1 MGKTHNKI
9 QKRPRVVHRSPK
21 STVAQQQIC
30 VIQTGGPIR
39 ESLSMC
45 SMRNF
50 SKPDLWCLMTCK
62 KRNATAGSVHVLSF
76 WLGADWAA
84 KERRESLSE
93 TEKKP
98 SKQPVPRFFWEGSLS
113 YEFPKNQPIFT
124 TNKVPQ
130 ELLAVFWCWK
140 QVTYICDDILNFWAA
155 RFCFKGVSHGNHQK
169 WLRVDFDEFRSPTKN
184 TCIHN
189 IIVSAILH
197 QKTYDFLAQ

>member
-21 STVAQQQIC
+21 CTVAQQQIC

-98 SKQPVPRFFWEGSLS
+98 SKQPVPRFFWKDLS
-113 YEFPKNQPIFT
+113 ATNFRKTNQYSPPIKYRKNFSPFFDVENKSRTSAT
-124 TNKVPQ
+124 TSWTFGRQGFV
-130 ELLAVFWCWK
+130 
-140 QVTYICDDILNFWAA
+140 
-155 RFCFKGVSHGNHQK
+155 
-169 WLRVDFDEFRSPTKN
+169 LRAFHTAITKN
-184 TCIHN
+184 GCELILMNFDRQQKIHASTTSLFQQFSTKKPM
-189 IIVSAILH
+189 I
-197 QKTYDFLAQ
+197 F